1 MPVEVFVVG
10 AGPSGLF
17 SAIELAR
24 HGVQVRVVERDPQPH
39 HQARATTIQP
49 GTLELLSRAGV
60 GEAILAA
67 SEHLRF
73 ARLLDPNLQI
83 ISELDFA
90 GAGCEWEYQCALPQW
105 RTEQIL
111 TERLGEF
118 GVKVERGVTAGSVQS
133 TADGVRVRLERA
145 DGTTEVGEASW
156 VIGAGGAHSIT
167 RASMHEELAGDT
179 YPGTALVGDV
189 RVRGKLP
196 RDGGALIAS
205 AAGYVL
211 LAPLPEDRWITFIGD
226 LDEGEV
232 ERLGRESPLETIA
245 AFMKRRLGANVALD
259 DVAWAAPF
267 RMHHRLS
274 RRLAGERRFLLG
286 DAGHLSSPFGGEG
299 LNSGLHDGC
308 NLGWKLALAARGHAG
323 PGLLESFEHE
333 RVSADRHVLEVSG
346 QLHALAHAA
355 VESARTGVR
364 PAPPPPEQVAALV
377 RARCMLDVEYADSP
391 LVGEYVAGG
400 ADATGLPGP
409 GVRYPKGLQLAGTRH
424 HILLFGD
431 AEEAAAARLRDRWG
445 ALVGVA
451 HVTDATP
458 SALLIRPDGYVG
470 FRAVPADAAGIEA
483 LDAHLGTYL
492 FPTPRR

>member
-1 MPVEVFVVG
+1 
-10 AGPSGLF
+10 
-17 SAIELAR
+17 
-24 HGVQVRVVERDPQPH
+24 
-39 HQARATTIQP
+39 
-49 GTLELLSRAGV
+49 
-60 GEAILAA
+60 
-67 SEHLRF
+67 
-73 ARLLDPNLQI
+73 
-83 ISELDFA
+83 
-90 GAGCEWEYQCALPQW
+90 
-105 RTEQIL
+105 
-111 TERLGEF
+111 
-118 GVKVERGVTAGSVQS
+118 
-133 TADGVRVRLERA
+133 
-145 DGTTEVGEASW
+145 
-156 VIGAGGAHSIT
+156 
-167 RASMHEELAGDT
+167 
-179 YPGTALVGDV
+179 
-189 RVRGKLP
+189 
-196 RDGGALIAS
+196 
-205 AAGYVL
+205 
-211 LAPLPEDRWITFIGD
+211 
-226 LDEGEV
+226 
-232 ERLGRESPLETIA
+232 LGRESPLETMA

-409 GVRYPKGLQLAGTRH
+409 GVRYPQGLELAGTRH

-470 FRAVPADAAGIEA
+470 FRAVPADATGIEA
-483 LDAHLGTYL
+483 LDAHLRTYL